1 MDINL
6 KGGTKYLMSTFQKIE
21 NKDEWEALLSG
32 VPFKTFFHTIEW
44 ESFLEKEFSWM
55 KFERYMWRDKLLLSV
70 ARCKLF
76 GKEKIV
82 SHPLCEYGGPLPLAD
97 NIDYANFENDFT
109 REFGRRARIHYHPR
123 IKTESAGALSTFW
136 IENYSKKTVEDLW
149 RGLRKTVRQEIGAG
163 ERRGIYVENCK
174 NGEELK
180 QFYKMYL
187 DTVKKHKNI
196 PLPFSAFEFFH
207 KSSNADILL
216 AKKDGKVLGG
226 SVFLFYEPFI
236 HYFLNASDYQFRK
249 WNVGHMVLWSAMQ
262 KYKNSTGYDYFDLG
276 GTRKGS
282 SLEVFKRGWGAKEYP
297 IYETSPS
304 GSTSRNSRLRDIW
317 GMLPKG
323 AIEKLAP
330 WVIFNKI

>member
-1 MDINL
+1 
-6 KGGTKYLMSTFQKIE
+6 MSTFQKIE
-21 NKDEWEALLSG
+21 NKDEWEVLLSR
-32 VPFKTFFHTIEW
+32 VSFKTFFHTTEW

-55 KFERYMWRDKLLLSV
+55 KFDRYMWKGELLLSV

-97 NIDYANFENDFT
+97 NINYANFENDFT

-123 IKTESAGALSTFW
+123 IKTESVGALSTFW

-149 RGLRKTVRQEIGAG
+149 KGLRKTVRQEIRAG
-163 ERRGIYVENCK
+163 EAQGIYVEGCK
-174 NGEELK
+174 NEEEVK
-180 QFYKMYL
+180 QFYSMYL
-187 DTVKKHKNI
+187 GTVKRHKNI
-196 PLPFSAFEFFH
+196 PLPFSAFEFFC

-226 SVFLFYEPFI
+226 SAFLFYEPFV

-282 SLEVFKRGWGAKEYP
+282 SLEVFKRGWGSKEYP
-297 IYETSPS
+297 IYEVGA
-304 GSTSRNSRLRDIW
+304 GSAGSDKSFLRNVLGLIPPFIMRR
-317 GMLPKG
+317 
-323 AIEKLAP
+323 LAP
-330 WVIFNKI
+330 VLLWAKI